1 MSGSFKATADRLKDL
16 EKQKLSLQAE
26 VEDLRKMAEAKAL
39 SLSNEISNLKE
50 DIDAL
55 KSLMAGEK
63 PQSAG
68 AQNLQDKKIAYL
80 NELGSKTSDELNQ
93 LGNQVFSSMP
103 YSQNLDKWMNDLG
116 QTLSYFEANFPAID
130 DQFTTEKTQILQG
143 IESQL
148 SAKKTEESNID
159 EISKELA
166 EKNSLLEA
174 TEKQYDEK
182 LKDLTLKRNLEV
194 EPLNIRIKDLEEE
207 IQSKEQSNKRKIL
220 LRKPEKLPETKQSLK
235 SAKDELDI
243 TIKNISSEE
252 DNLRAEFENKKK
264 EIMAEVEQLQKDM
277 DRLKIDT
284 SLEPRQTACN
294 ALANSVNNLIKR
306 EISKDF

>member
-1 MSGSFKATADRLKDL
+1 
-16 EKQKLSLQAE
+16 
-26 VEDLRKMAEAKAL
+26 
-39 SLSNEISNLKE
+39 
-50 DIDAL
+50 
-55 KSLMAGEK
+55 
-63 PQSAG
+63 
-68 AQNLQDKKIAYL
+68 
-80 NELGSKTSDELNQ
+80 
-93 LGNQVFSSMP
+93 MP

-130 DQFTTEKTQILQG
+130 DQFTTEKT
-143 IESQL
+143 SQL

-220 LRKPEKLPETKQSLK
+220 LRKP
-235 SAKDELDI
+235 AKPQV
-243 TIKNISSEE
+243 S
-252 DNLRAEFENKKK
+252 
-264 EIMAEVEQLQKDM
+264 
-277 DRLKIDT
+277 
-284 SLEPRQTACN
+284 
-294 ALANSVNNLIKR
+294 
-306 EISKDF
+306 